1 MSLATAVVICHGY
14 YHTPEHYQD
23 FVTALE
29 GRNLD
34 AHCPQL
40 PTSDMTKLN
49 LGDIHNP
56 DFSRPLLLV
65 DIRKAKIA
73 LQSLQGKRV
82 LLVAHSAGGWTA
94 TQAAIPELQAKTR
107 AAKGLAG
114 GIIGI
119 LFYGGFIIP
128 VGQSITEFFHPKDE
142 EVVVSP
148 WLNLH
153 EHGLT
158 TIADPE
164 KYLFNDLDPEVA
176 AKWKGKLTASP
187 PALTKVTN
195 DAYASLP
202 CGYVVLD
209 GDAVLPKAYQEG
221 MIALQSQKTGD
232 FKIYHSPAGHAAH
245 LSWTEG
251 LAETVEDFLKVV

>member
-40 PTSDMTKLN
+40 PTSDMAKLN
-49 LGDIHNP
+49 VGDIHNP
-56 DFSRPLLLV
+56 DFSRPPPSGGYPKGEDSVAVVNDVLRTLIV
-65 DIRKAKIA
+65 E
-73 LQSLQGKRV
+73 QGKRV

-153 EHGLT
+153 
-158 TIADPE
+158 
-164 KYLFNDLDPEVA
+164 V
-176 AKWKGKLTASP
+176 S
-187 PALTKVTN
+187 
-195 DAYASLP
+195 
-202 CGYVVLD
+202 
-209 GDAVLPKAYQEG
+209 
-221 MIALQSQKTGD
+221 
-232 FKIYHSPAGHAAH
+232 
-245 LSWTEG
+245 
-251 LAETVEDFLKVV
+251 